1 MSKRWTV
8 QELAERVNDW
18 CDERGVRPANGQ
30 AASDLSART
39 LHFYRDSGLLDAP
52 ESGAG
57 RCYGQRHFL
66 QLAAIRIL
74 QAQGLPLFRIQQLLF
89 GRSDEEL
96 EQISESARKVTGG
109 AVDLR
114 QQSFSS
120 QETWTT
126 YPLDERLFLVARDR
140 RALSASQLEAIRKIC
155 RARPKQNSSAR

>member
-1 MSKRWTV
+1 MIKRWTI

-18 CDERGVRPANGQ
+18 CEERGVRPANGQ

-39 LHFYRDSGLLDAP
+39 LRFYRSSGLLDAA
-52 ESGAG
+52 ESGVG
-57 RCYGQRHFL
+57 RGYGQRHFL

-74 QAQGLPLFRIQQLLF
+74 QAQGLPLSRIQQLLF

-96 EQISESARKVTGG
+96 EQIAQSARKVASG

-114 QQSFSS
+114 HQPFSS
-120 QETWTT
+120 HETWTT

-140 RALSASQLEAIRKIC
+140 RVLSTSQIEAIRKIC
-155 RARPKQNSSAR
+155 GARPKQNSRTR